1 MKTFTAIFFVSA
13 VVLCSADISLKL
25 RENDFSTSNEQGA
38 YHFGFNDGR
47 LARQEERSAEG
58 VVRGAYRY
66 VDANG
71 EVQTVS
77 YTADKH
83 NGFVASG
90 SNIPQAPETVQNVG
104 SIEIAPASVPI
115 DDTPEVKVARA
126 EHLEAYQRALRGLNV
141 LPQPIVGQLPVQV
154 QYTPEVAAARAQHI
168 NTLNQEYLRIGYNNY
183 PNVYISQ
190 PSAQYVIPGPQY
202 HPDYLPYAAL

>member
-1 MKTFTAIFFVSA
+1 MKTFTAILFVASIA
-13 VVLCSADISLKL
+13 VCSADISLKL
-25 RENDFSTSNEQGA
+25 RENDFSTSNENGA
-38 YHFGFNDGR
+38 YRFGFNDGR

-71 EVQTVS
+71 EVQTVI

-90 SNIPQAPETVQNVG
+90 SNIPQAPEPLQNRG
-104 SIEIAPASVPI
+104 NIEVVPASAPI
-115 DDTPEVKVARA
+115 DDTPEVKAARA

-168 NTLNQEYLRIGYNNY
+168 NALNQEYLRIGYNNY
-183 PNVYISQ
+183 PLVYASQ
-190 PSAQYVIPGPQY
+190 PRVQYVIPAPQY